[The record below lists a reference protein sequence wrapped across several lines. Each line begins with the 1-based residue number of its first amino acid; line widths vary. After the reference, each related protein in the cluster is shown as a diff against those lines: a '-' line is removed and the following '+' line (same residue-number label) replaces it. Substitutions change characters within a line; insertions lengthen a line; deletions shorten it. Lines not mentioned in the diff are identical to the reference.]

1 MRHTVFASLLVL
13 TTLAARPSL
22 ATVASDICSP
32 SANPCVVSTTKGVT
46 PGSTLDFGSRA
57 LDVQNKGKLVVGS
70 GLMTILAGSV
80 RVESGGD
87 LVGSTTQDTGASIK
101 VMTSGDIRVETGGN
115 GDGTVDVSAGLSPG
129 EIDLI
134 AHGNVVV
141 NGSLDSNA
149 SNNQG
154 SGGVINVSADG
165 NVTIAGPI
173 SAKAGLL
180 GLGGEI
186 TARAGG
192 TLTTSAL
199 IRADGGDGGDVELDS
214 LNSDVTTGA
223 DVNASAG
230 GTFGDGGTVTV
241 LAGRDATV
249 NGNFLLPAAGS
260 DIEGGG
266 TGGDVDVEGTAGTVA
281 INGDIDSSGAA
292 PDGDAGEVDIV
303 AGLDYTQV
311 GTIFDQGNGTDS
323 CGGFILAGVG
333 RAFSM
338 SGDMDVSGGFCGGDL
353 EVDSASA
360 ALGAAS
366 EMSADA
372 GQDAGTVTLFAQQ
385 ITSSGKLHATATA
398 TTGATAGLVQLAGCT
413 LSVPSGA
420 SIRSDGG
427 NGENLLQASGQ
438 LTIGGAL
445 SSKLTGGHNRFEY
458 RDPNKPPI
466 IQGTATIQPAQDCSP
481 AKGCLVTTLP
491 VCAATAVCGNNVL
504 EPGEECDD
512 GNTTPCDGCSPTCQ
526 VERCGNGA
534 IECHEEC
541 DDGASNGAPGDPC
554 DATCHAVQGGNTIF
568 IPAAKHGYTGCMLEW
583 ALQTTP
589 VAGFPD
595 STQTCID
602 GDPACDQ
609 DGNTDGVCTFA
620 VRACLNVTDPRLP
633 KCPPHFVGDLNLRRP
648 SPTRPVDQ
656 TEADNAQQFA
666 AALEGL
672 GPTVRS
678 GDTTLQQGMATPT
691 RDHCS
696 PTFALRVPHA
706 AGATGRRLLSATAT
720 ASVGRSSNR
729 IALACAPNPSVCGN
743 GVVEVTEQCDDGNT
757 VGCDGCSPRSRREI
771 CGNRVVDYGEQCDD
785 GPLNGQ
791 AGDPCSARCT
801 ETPPA
806 GRIPGGSSAHD
817 CIAEWALATS
827 ALAVAHNGLPSGK
840 QSCVDND
847 PSCDFDPTPGS
858 CRFHL
863 WTCLGGDDA
872 RLGCAANAVASV
884 ALQRPNAKATGP
896 AAVARQALLDAFTR
910 LPLPTPG
917 SGELCGERV
926 DIDVPAGKG
935 KAVVSATAT
944 TADGLRDRDTLKLSC
959 VPTAS

>member
-1 MRHTVFASLLVL
+1 MRRTVFVSLLVL
-13 TTLAARPSL
+13 TTLGARPSL

-46 PGSTLDFGSRA
+46 PGSILDFGSRA
-57 LDVQNKGKLVVGS
+57 LDVQNKGKLIVGS

-87 LVGSTTQDTGASIK
+87 LLGSTTQDTGASIK
-101 VMTSGDIRVETGGN
+101 VMTSGDIRIETGGN
-115 GDGTVDVSAGLSPG
+115 GDGTVDVSAGLNPG

-141 NGSLDSNA
+141 NGSLDANA
-149 SNNQG
+149 LNNQG

-165 NVTIAGPI
+165 NVSIAGPI
-173 SAKAGLL
+173 GAKAGLL

-186 TARAGG
+186 TAQAGG

-199 IRADGGDGGDVELDS
+199 IRADGGDGGDIELDS
-214 LNSDVTTGA
+214 QNGDVTTGA
-223 DVNASAG
+223 DVNAGAG
-230 GTFGDGGTVTV
+230 GTYGDGGTVTV
-241 LAGRDATV
+241 LAGRNATV

-266 TGGDVDVEGTAGTVA
+266 TGGDVDIEGTAGTVA
-281 INGDIDSSGAA
+281 INGDVDSSGAS

-303 AGLDYTQV
+303 AGLDYTQA
-311 GTIFDQGNGTDS
+311 GTIFDQGKGGDS
-323 CGGFILAGVG
+323 CGGFLLADVG
-333 RAFSM
+333 RAFSL
-338 SGDMDVSGGFCGGDL
+338 SGNIDVSGGFCGGDL

-372 GQDAGTVTLFAQQ
+372 AQYAGSVEIFAQQ
-385 ITSSGKLHATATA
+385 ITSSGKLHATASA
-398 TTGATAGLVQLAGCT
+398 TDGTAGIVQLAGCT

-420 SIRSDGG
+420 SIKSDGV

-445 SSKLTGGHNRFEY
+445 SSRPSGHNRFEF
-458 RDPNKPPI
+458 RDSTKPPI
-466 IQGTATIQPAQDCSP
+466 IQGSATIQPVQDCAP
-481 AKGCLVTTLP
+481 AKGCLTTTLP
-491 VCAATAVCGNNVL
+491 VCATLATCGNNVV

-526 VERCGNGA
+526 MERCGNGA

-554 DATCHAVQGGNTIF
+554 DATCHAVQGGTTLF
-568 IPAAKHGYTGCMLEW
+568 IPGAKHGYSGCMLEW
-583 ALQTTP
+583 ALQTAP

-609 DGNTDGVCTFA
+609 DGNTDGVCTFVA
-620 VRACLNVTDPRLP
+620 RACLNVTDARLP
-633 KCPPHFVGDLNLRRP
+633 KCPPHFVVDLNMRRP

-656 TEADNAQQFA
+656 TEADNAQQLLT
-666 AALEGL
+666 ALEGL
-672 GPTVRS
+672 STTVRS
-678 GDTTLQQGMATPT
+678 GDTTFQQGPAVSA

-696 PTFALRVPHA
+696 QTFVQRVPHA
-706 AGATGRRLLSATAT
+706 EGATGRRLLSATST
-720 ASVGRSSNR
+720 ASVGDRNSNR

-757 VGCDGCSPRSRREI
+757 VGCDGCSPRCRREV
-771 CGNRVVDYGEQCDD
+771 CGNRVIDCGEQCDD

-801 ETPPA
+801 
-806 GRIPGGSSAHD
+806 
-817 CIAEWALATS
+817 
-827 ALAVAHNGLPSGK
+827 
-840 QSCVDND
+840 
-847 PSCDFDPTPGS
+847 
-858 CRFHL
+858 
-863 WTCLGGDDA
+863 
-872 RLGCAANAVASV
+872 
-884 ALQRPNAKATGP
+884 
-896 AAVARQALLDAFTR
+896 
-910 LPLPTPG
+910 
-917 SGELCGERV
+917 
-926 DIDVPAGKG
+926 
-935 KAVVSATAT
+935 
-944 TADGLRDRDTLKLSC
+944 
-959 VPTAS
+959 